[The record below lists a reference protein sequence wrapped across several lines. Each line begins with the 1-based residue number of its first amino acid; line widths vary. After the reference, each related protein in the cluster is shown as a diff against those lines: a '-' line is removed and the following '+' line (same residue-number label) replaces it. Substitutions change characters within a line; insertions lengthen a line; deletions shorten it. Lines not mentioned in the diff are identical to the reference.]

1 VVAVHRLGTRWVN
14 WYVVEDGDGA
24 TVIDTGYPGYRAQL
38 PKRDDIR
45 AVVIT
50 HAHADHL
57 GSVARIQEETGARVL
72 VHELDADVVRSGSP
86 EPPPRFLADLW
97 RPRFAR
103 YVAHA
108 VKNGAMKIRPAE
120 HVETFAEGDVLDV
133 PGRPRVLH
141 TPGHTPGIARCCSR
155 TATCSSPAT
164 RS

>member
-14 WYVVEDGDGA
+14 WYVVEDGNGT
-24 TVIDTGYPGYRAQL
+24 TVIDTGYPGYYAQL

-72 VHELDADVVRSGSP
+72 VHELDADVVRCGSP

-97 RPRFAR
+97 RPRFAL
-103 YVAHA
+103 YVAH
-108 VKNGAMKIRPAE
+108 GRSSSTRPG
-120 HVETFAEGDVLDV
+120 TRLG
-133 PGRPRVLH
+133 
-141 TPGHTPGIARCCSR
+141 TARCCSR
-155 TATCSSPAT
+155 TGTCSSPAT